1 MRIAFRTSPNGIR
14 PLESL
19 ILSRAGFHSRFAP
32 LAAITI
38 VISSAACTV
47 PLAPGYAIS
56 KESRAIQFVSGAP
69 PELKIRGQFTL
80 VNSGTTKLN
89 FIDVVLPVE
98 KTFGMNDLRV
108 EVNGHEVT
116 AVPLPTELQYD
127 HPHTLR
133 IPLESAW
140 EQKQRRELLIEN
152 VLRSPNDSGSQI
164 ALSPKT
170 FSLGF
175 NGWFAV
181 LQPPDHA
188 LSPFPKRPDKTLVTI
203 RTPAN
208 FLLLS
213 RGTKVGGKKLGD
225 AMETRY
231 MVRIKDLAPFAVGG
245 QYVEASSSRSGNGS
259 VVFWTLEPMKG
270 DTITSFQRI
279 ESAWNV
285 MQNDFG
291 PLDKNIKGPHVVE
304 SPDLRN
310 HLTGETGP
318 AASAFPGGALVSS
331 ATLALGTNNE
341 EFLGKVTHAIARNW
355 FGQQIY
361 PAPFAALG
369 LGEGLPEYATI
380 VMDEANRGETG
391 RRERIVEYLRAYEAA
406 ASKKAVEIPLGTA
419 KLTDPPEQREIS
431 LAKAPL
437 FFIALEDK
445 CGEAPVRA
453 GLKRMVSLLRGQQVG
468 YNEIRSAIEQASG
481 KDLAEFFRTWL
492 YERGIPKDFVVKYQP
507 ANESRP

>member
-19 ILSRAGFHSRFAP
+19 ILPRAAFHSRLAP
-32 LAAITI
+32 LAAIAI
-38 VISSAACTV
+38 VICNAACTV
-47 PLAPGYAIS
+47 PLAPGYAIT
-56 KESRAIQFVSGAP
+56 KESREIQFVSAAA
-69 PELKIRGQFTL
+69 PELKIRGHFML
-80 VNSGTTKLN
+80 VNSGASKLN
-89 FIDVVLPVE
+89 FIDVVVPVE

-108 EVNGHEVT
+108 EVNGHQVN

-133 IPLESAW
+133 IPLESTW
-140 EQKQRRELLIEN
+140 EQKQKRELLIEYA
-152 VLRSPNDSGSQI
+152 LRSPDDSSFQI
-164 ALSPKT
+164 TLSPRT

-175 NGWFAV
+175 RGWFPV

-188 LSPFPKRPDKTLVTI
+188 LSPFPKRPDRTLVTI
-203 RTPAN
+203 RTPAS
-208 FLLLS
+208 FLLLL
-213 RGTKVGGKKLGD
+213 RGKKVGAKKLGD
-225 AMETRY
+225 EMETRY
-231 MVRIKDLAPFAVGG
+231 IVRAKDLAPFAVGG
-245 QYVEASSSRSGNGS
+245 QYVEASFSRRGNNS
-259 VVFWTLEPMKG
+259 AVFWTLEPLKG
-270 DTITSFQRI
+270 DTTTSAQRI

-291 PLDKNIKGPHVVE
+291 PLDRNISGPHVAE
-304 SPDLRN
+304 STELHN
-310 HLTGETGP
+310 HFTGETGS
-318 AASAFPGGALVSS
+318 AAAAFPGGALVSS
-331 ATLALGTNNE
+331 AALALGINNQ
-341 EFLGKVTHAIARNW
+341 EFLDKVTHAIAHDW

-380 VMDEANRGETG
+380 VIDEASKGEAG
-391 RRERIVEYLRAYEAA
+391 RRQRIMEYLRAYDE
-406 ASKKAVEIPLGTA
+406 ASKKAVEISLGTA
-419 KLTDPPEQREIS
+419 KLTDPPEQRAIS

-453 GLKRMVSLLRGQQVG
+453 ALKRIVTLLRGQQVG
-468 YNEIRSAIEQASG
+468 YNEIRSAIEQESG

-492 YERGIPKDFVVKYQP
+492 YELGIPKDFSAKYQP

>member
-1 MRIAFRTSPNGIR
+1 MHIAFRTSPNGIR

-19 ILSRAGFHSRFAP
+19 ILSRAAFHSRLAP
-32 LAAITI
+32 LAALAILI
-38 VISSAACTV
+38 CSAACTV

-56 KESRAIQFVSGAP
+56 KESREIQFVSGAA

-80 VNSGTTKLN
+80 VNSGTSKLN
-89 FIDVVLPVE
+89 FIDVVVPVE
-98 KTFGMNDLRV
+98 KFGMNDLRV
-108 EVNGHEVT
+108 EVNGHEVS
-116 AVPLPTELQYD
+116 AVPLPAELQYD

-133 IPLESAW
+133 IPLESTW
-140 EQKQRRELLIEN
+140 EQKQKRELLIEY
-152 VLRSPNDSGSQI
+152 VLRSPEDSGSQI
-164 ALSPKT
+164 TLSPKT

-175 NGWFAV
+175 SGWFAV

-213 RGTKVGGKKLGD
+213 RGTKVGAKKLGD
-225 AMETRY
+225 QMETRY
-231 MVRIKDLAPFAVGG
+231 MVRAKDLAPFAVGG
-245 QYVEASSSRSGNGS
+245 QYVEASSSRSGNNS
-259 VVFWTLEPMKG
+259 VVFWTLEPLKG
-270 DTITSFQRI
+270 DTTTSAQRI

-291 PLDKNIKGPHVVE
+291 PLDKKISGPHVAE
-304 SPDLRN
+304 SPELRN
-310 HLTGETGP
+310 HLTGETGS
-318 AASAFPGGALVSS
+318 AAAFPGGALVSS
-331 ATLALGTNNE
+331 AALALGINNE
-341 EFLGKVTHAIARNW
+341 EFLDKVTHAIAHNW
-355 FGQQIY
+355 FGEQIY

-380 VMDEANRGETG
+380 VIDEASKGEAG
-391 RRERIVEYLRAYEAA
+391 RRQRIVEYFRAYDE

-419 KLTDPPEQREIS
+419 KLTDPPEQRAIS

-453 GLKRMVSLLRGQQVG
+453 ALKRIVTLLRGQQVG
-468 YNEIRSAIEQASG
+468 YNEIRSAIEQESG

-492 YERGIPKDFVVKYQP
+492 YELGIPKDFSAKYQP

>member
-1 MRIAFRTSPNGIR
+1 MHIAFRTSPNGIR

-19 ILSRAGFHSRFAP
+19 ILSRAAFHSRLAP
-32 LAAITI
+32 LSTIAIL
-38 VISSAACTV
+38 ISSAACTV

-56 KESRAIQFVSGAP
+56 KESREIQFVSGAT
-69 PELKIRGQFTL
+69 PELKVRGQFTL
-80 VNSGTTKLN
+80 VNSGTSKLS

-108 EVNGHEVT
+108 EVNGHEVR
-116 AVPLPTELQYD
+116 AVPLPVELQYD

-133 IPLESAW
+133 IPLESTW
-140 EQKQRRELLIEN
+140 EQKQRRELLIEYE
-152 VLRSPNDSGSQI
+152 LRSPDDSGSQI
-164 ALSPKT
+164 TLSPKT

-175 NGWFAV
+175 SGWFAV

-213 RGTKVGGKKLGD
+213 RGKRAGVKKADDEIESRYIVG
-225 AMETRY
+225 MNE
-231 MVRIKDLAPFAVGG
+231 LAPFVVGG
-245 QYVEASSSRSGNGS
+245 QYVEASSSRSEKSS
-259 VVFWTLEPMKG
+259 VVFWMLEPLRG
-270 DTITSFQRI
+270 DITSSAQRI

-291 PLDKNIKGPHVVE
+291 PLDRHISGPHVAE
-304 SPDLRN
+304 SPELRN
-310 HLTGETGP
+310 HLTGEAGP
-318 AASAFPGGALVSS
+318 AAAAFPGGALVSS
-331 ATLALGTNNE
+331 AALALGNNE
-341 EFLGKVTHAIARNW
+341 EFLDKVTHAIAHDW

-369 LGEGLPEYATI
+369 LGEGLSEYATI
-380 VMDEANRGETG
+380 VIDEASRGETG
-391 RRERIVEYLRAYEAA
+391 RRQRIVDYLRAYDD
-406 ASKKAVEIPLGTA
+406 ASKKAVEIPLGDA
-419 KLTDPPEQREIS
+419 KLTDPPEQRAIS

-453 GLKRMVSLLRGQQVG
+453 ALKRVISLLRGQQVG
-468 YNEIRSAIEQASG
+468 YNEIRSAIEQESG

-492 YERGIPKDFVVKYQP
+492 YELGIPNDFRAKYQP

>member
-1 MRIAFRTSPNGIR
+1 MRDAFRTSPNAIR

-19 ILSRAGFHSRFAP
+19 ILSRAAFHSRLAP
-32 LAAITI
+32 LAAIAI

-56 KESRAIQFVSGAP
+56 KESREIQFVSSGA

-80 VNSGTTKLN
+80 VNSGASKLN
-89 FIDVVLPVE
+89 FIDVVVPVE
-98 KTFGMNDLRV
+98 KFGMNDLRV
-108 EVNGHEVT
+108 EVNGHEVN

-133 IPLESAW
+133 IPLESTW
-140 EQKQRRELLIEN
+140 EQKQKRDLLIEY
-152 VLRSPNDSGSQI
+152 VLRSPDDSGSRI
-164 ALSPKT
+164 TLSPKS

-175 NGWFAV
+175 GGWFAV

-188 LSPFPKRPDKTLVTI
+188 LSPFPKRPDRTLVTV

-213 RGTKVGGKKLGD
+213 RGRKVGAKKLRD
-225 AMETRY
+225 QMETRY
-231 MVRIKDLAPFAVGG
+231 MVRSKDLAPFAVGG
-245 QYVEASSSRSGNGS
+245 QYVEASSSQRGNNS
-259 VVFWTLEPMKG
+259 VVFWTLDPLKN
-270 DTITSFQRI
+270 DTVTSAQRI
-279 ESAWNV
+279 EAAWNV

-291 PLDKNIKGPHVVE
+291 ALDKNINGPHVLE
-304 SPDLRN
+304 SPELRN
-310 HLTGETGP
+310 HLSGETGL
-318 AASAFPGGALVSS
+318 AAAAFPGGALVST
-331 ATLALGTNNE
+331 AALALGINSE
-341 EFLGKVTHAIARNW
+341 EFVDKVTHAIAHDW

-380 VMDEANRGETG
+380 VIDEASKGEAG
-391 RRERIVEYLRAYEAA
+391 RRQRIVGYLRAYDE
-406 ASKKAVEIPLGTA
+406 ASKKAVEISLGTA
-419 KLTDPPEQREIS
+419 KLTDPPEQRAIS

-453 GLKRMVSLLRGQQVG
+453 ALKRIVTLLRGQQVG
-468 YNEIRSAIEQASG
+468 YNEIRSAIEQESG

-492 YERGIPKDFVVKYQP
+492 YELGIPKDFRARYQP

>member
-1 MRIAFRTSPNGIR
+1 VRIAFRTSPNAIC

-19 ILSRAGFHSRFAP
+19 ILSRAAFHSRLAP
-32 LAAITI
+32 LAAFATLIC
-38 VISSAACTV
+38 SAACTV

-56 KESRAIQFVSGAP
+56 KESREIQFVSGAT

-80 VNSGTTKLN
+80 VNSGTSKLN

-98 KTFGMNDLRV
+98 KAFGRNDLRV
-108 EVNGHEVT
+108 EVNGHEVK
-116 AVPLPTELQYD
+116 AVPLPAELQYD

-133 IPLESAW
+133 IPLESTW
-140 EQKQRRELLIEN
+140 EQKQKRELLIEY
-152 VLRSPNDSGSQI
+152 VLRSPDDSGSQI
-164 ALSPKT
+164 TLSPKT

-175 NGWFAV
+175 SGWFTV

-208 FLLLS
+208 FLVLS
-213 RGTKVGGKKLGD
+213 RGTKVGAKKLGD
-225 AMETRY
+225 EMETRH
-231 MVRIKDLAPFAVGG
+231 MVRIKDLSPFAAGG
-245 QYVEASSSRSGNGS
+245 QYVETSSSRSGNGS
-259 VVFWTLEPMKG
+259 VAFWTLEPLKG
-270 DTITSFQRI
+270 DTATSAQRI

-291 PLDKNIKGPHVVE
+291 PLDKNIKGPHVAE
-304 SPDLRN
+304 SPELRN
-310 HLTGETGP
+310 HLTGEPGP
-318 AASAFPGGALVSS
+318 AAAAFPGGALVSS
-331 ATLALGTNNE
+331 AALALGINNE
-341 EFLGKVTHAIARNW
+341 ELLDKVTHAIAHDW
-355 FGQQIY
+355 FGHQIY

-380 VMDEANRGETG
+380 VIDEASKGEAG
-391 RRERIVEYLRAYEAA
+391 RRQRIMDYLRAYDE

-419 KLTDPPEQREIS
+419 KLTDPPEQRAIS

-437 FFIALEDK
+437 FFIALEDQ
-445 CGEAPVRA
+445 CGEAPVRVA
-453 GLKRMVSLLRGQQVG
+453 LKRIVTLLRGQEVG
-468 YNEIRSAIEQASG
+468 YNEIRSAIEQESG

-492 YERGIPKDFVVKYQP
+492 YELGIPKDFSAKYQP
-507 ANESRP
+507 AKESRP

>member
-1 MRIAFRTSPNGIR
+1 MQAAFRTSPNGIR

-19 ILSRAGFHSRFAP
+19 ILSRAAFHSRLAP
-32 LAAITI
+32 LAAIAI
-38 VISSAACTV
+38 LMIFSAACTV
-47 PLAPGYAIS
+47 PLAPGYAIT
-56 KESRAIQFVSGAP
+56 KESREIQFVSGAT

-80 VNSGTTKLN
+80 VNSGTSKLS
-89 FIDVVLPVE
+89 FIDVVVPVE
-98 KTFGMNDLRV
+98 KTFGMNDLHV
-108 EVNGHEVT
+108 EVNGHEVS
-116 AVPLPTELQYD
+116 AVPLPAELQYD

-133 IPLESAW
+133 IPLESTW
-140 EQKQRRELLIEN
+140 EQKQRRELLIEY
-152 VLRSPNDSGSQI
+152 VLRSPDDSGSQI
-164 ALSPKT
+164 TLSPKT

-175 NGWFAV
+175 SGWFAV

-208 FLLLS
+208 FLVLS
-213 RGTKVGGKKLGD
+213 RGAKVGVKKLGD

-245 QYVEASSSRSGNGS
+245 QYVEASSSRSGKSS
-259 VVFWTLEPMKG
+259 VVFWTLEPLKQ
-270 DTITSFQRI
+270 DTAASVQRI
-279 ESAWNV
+279 ESAWNT
-285 MQNDFG
+285 MQTDFG
-291 PLDKNIKGPHVVE
+291 PLDKNISGPHVVE

-310 HLTGETGP
+310 HLTGEAGP
-318 AASAFPGGALVSS
+318 AAAAFPGGALVSS
-331 ATLALGTNNE
+331 AALALGINNE
-341 EFLGKVTHAIARNW
+341 EFLDKVTHAIAHDW

-380 VMDEANRGETG
+380 VIDEASKGEAG
-391 RRERIVEYLRAYEAA
+391 RRQRIVDYLRAYDE
-406 ASKKAVEIPLGTA
+406 ASKKAVEIPLGDA
-419 KLTDPPEQREIS
+419 KLTDPPEQRAIS

-453 GLKRMVSLLRGQQVG
+453 ALKRVISLLRGQQVG
-468 YNEIRSAIEQASG
+468 YNEIRSAIEQESG

-492 YERGIPKDFVVKYQP
+492 YELGIPKDFRAKYQP

>member
-1 MRIAFRTSPNGIR
+1 VRIAFRPSPNGIR

-19 ILSRAGFHSRFAP
+19 ILSRAAFHSRLAP
-32 LAAITI
+32 LVAIAI

-56 KESRAIQFVSGAP
+56 KESREIQVVSGAT

-80 VNSGTTKLN
+80 VNSGTSKLN
-89 FIDVVLPVE
+89 FIDVVVPVE
-98 KTFGMNDLRV
+98 KTFGMNDLHA
-108 EVNGHEVT
+108 EVNGHRVS
-116 AVPLPTELQYD
+116 AVPLPAELQYD
-127 HPHTLR
+127 YPHTLR
-133 IPLESAW
+133 IPLESTW
-140 EQKQRRELLIEN
+140 EQKQKRELLIEY
-152 VLRSPNDSGSQI
+152 VLRSPDASGSQI
-164 ALSPKT
+164 TLSPKT

-175 NGWFAV
+175 SGWFAV

-188 LSPFPKRPDKTLVTI
+188 LSPFPKRPDKTLITI

-208 FLLLS
+208 FLVLS
-213 RGTKVGGKKLGD
+213 RGTKVGAKKLGD
-225 AMETRY
+225 EMETRY
-231 MVRIKDLAPFAVGG
+231 MVRAKDLAPFAVGG
-245 QYVEASSSRSGNGS
+245 QYVGSSRSKNS
-259 VVFWTLEPMKG
+259 SIVFWTLEPRKG
-270 DTITSFQRI
+270 DTTTSAQRI

-285 MQNDFG
+285 MQSDFG
-291 PLDKNIKGPHVVE
+291 PLDKNISGPHVAE
-304 SPDLRN
+304 SPELRN
-310 HLTGETGP
+310 NLIGEAGP
-318 AASAFPGGALVSS
+318 AAVAFPGGALVSTS
-331 ATLALGTNNE
+331 ALALGIDNE
-341 EFLGKVTHAIARNW
+341 EFLDKVTHAIAHDW

-380 VMDEANRGETG
+380 VIDEASKGEAG
-391 RRERIVEYLRAYEAA
+391 RRQRIMEHLRAYDE

-419 KLTDPPEQREIS
+419 KLTDPPEQSAIS

-453 GLKRMVSLLRGQQVG
+453 ALKRIVTLLRGQEVG
-468 YNEIRSAIEQASG
+468 YNEIRSAIEQESG

-492 YERGIPKDFVVKYQP
+492 YELGIPKDFSAKYQP